1 MITGLVPNSIKSNET
16 TSYDKTWEDRLKK
29 LNIEQLL
36 VNIETENDPVKL
48 EYWMQMFGIDT
59 SVFDLTGLSEAQRRA
74 LIKSWLDIVVNSG
87 SEYSVKKMAL
97 ALGATQCDIIYG
109 DTLYYNGMARHNG
122 MYYRDGGSS
131 YSRFSIT
138 VVIYGIAIADRADYN
153 SKFRKLMRAAQPVRI
168 YLKAVNFV

>member
-1 MITGLVPNSIKSNET
+1 MITALVSNSVKCNET
-16 TSYDKTWEDRLKK
+16 TSYDLTWEDRLKK
-29 LNIEQLL
+29 LKIEQLL

-74 LIKSWLDIVVNSG
+74 LIKSWLDIVVHAG
-87 SEYSVKKMAL
+87 SEYSVKKMAI

-109 DTLYYNGMARHNG
+109 DTLLYNGVARHDG
-122 MYYRDGGSS
+122 MYYRDGGAS

-138 VVIYGIAIADRADYN
+138 VVIYGIASPDRADYEA
-153 SKFRKLMRAAQPVRI
+153 KFRKLMRAAQPVRI
-168 YLKAVNFV
+168 YLKAVSFV

>member
-1 MITGLVPNSIKSNET
+1 MITGLVPNSIKSN
-16 TSYDKTWEDRLKK
+16 DVTWEDRLNK
-29 LNIEQLL
+29 LDIEQLL

-109 DTLYYNGMARHNG
+109 DTLYYNGMARHDG
-122 MYYRDGGSS
+122 MYYRDGGLI